1 MDRIELNRASVFKGE
16 FSPPP
21 DKSISHRSVIFSS
34 LAKGTST
41 VRNFLRA
48 HDTLSTMN
56 AFRSLGIEI
65 IDEGPALTIH
75 GKGVHGLSEPQDV
88 IDCGNSGTTIRL
100 LSGVLSGS
108 PFFSVL
114 TGDSSLRTRPMGRVI
129 KPLSLMGARI
139 IARDDNRYPPLAI
152 KGGNLS
158 PIKYVMPVASAQVKS
173 SLLLAGLYA
182 EGNTEIVEPVKSR
195 DHSEKMLTAFGADL
209 TVEGL
214 RIIVRGGREMRPL
227 DTQVP
232 GDFSSAA
239 FFIVASLL
247 IPGAEIT
254 ARNVGL
260 NPTRTGLLG
269 VLKDMGAVIE
279 VSNIHNVSGEPVG
292 DIYCRGKSALKAV
305 SITGEMVPSLIDEFP
320 ILCVAA
326 ALAEGTTTI
335 KGAEELRVKESDR
348 IHTIATELR
357 KMGVDLEEYPDG
369 LSIKGTEKIYGAEV
383 ESHGDH
389 RIAMSMAVAA
399 LAAEGR
405 TVINGASAV
414 DISFPGFFDIIARL
428 SS

>member
-1 MDRIELNRASVFKGE
+1 LDKIELTGAKTFKGE

-48 HDTLSTMN
+48 EDTFSTMN
-56 AFRSLGIEI
+56 AFRGLGIEI
-65 IDEGPALTIH
+65 IDDGSTLTIH
-75 GKGVHGLSEPQDV
+75 GKGVHGLSEPGDV

-100 LSGVLSGS
+100 LSGVLSGN

-129 KPLSLMGARI
+129 KPLSLMGAHI

-152 KGGNLS
+152 RGGNLS
-158 PIKYVMPVASAQVKS
+158 PVRYVMPVASAQVKS
-173 SLLLAGLYA
+173 SLILAGLYA
-182 EGNTEIVEPVKSR
+182 EGDTEIVEPIQSR
-195 DHSEKMLTAFGADL
+195 DHSEKMLPAFGADI

-214 RIIVRGGREMRPL
+214 QITVRGGRELGAL
-227 DTQVP
+227 DTLVP

-239 FFIVASLL
+239 FFIVAALL

-254 ARNVGL
+254 VRKVGI
-260 NPTRTGLLG
+260 NPTRTGLLE
-269 VLKDMGAVIE
+269 VLKNMGASLE
-279 VSNIHNVSGEPVG
+279 VFNTHDVSGEPVA
-292 DIYCRGKSALKAV
+292 DIHCRGKSELKAV
-305 SITGEMVPSLIDEFP
+305 SITGEIVPSLIDEFP

-326 ALAEGTTTI
+326 ALAEGTTVI

-348 IHTIATELR
+348 IKSITAELR
-357 KMGVDLEEYPDG
+357 KMGVEIEEYPDG
-369 LSIKGTEKIYGAEV
+369 LSIKGTEKLFGAEV

-389 RIAMSMAVAA
+389 RIAMSMAVAG
-399 LAAEGR
+399 LVAEGR
-405 TVINGASAV
+405 TLINRASAV
-414 DISFPGFFDIIARL
+414 DISFPGFFDIIGRL